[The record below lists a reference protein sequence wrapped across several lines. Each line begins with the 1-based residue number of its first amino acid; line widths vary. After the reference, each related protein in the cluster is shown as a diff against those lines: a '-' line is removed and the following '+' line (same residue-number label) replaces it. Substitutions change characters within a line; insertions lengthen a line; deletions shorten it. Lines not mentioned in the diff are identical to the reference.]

1 MSALKFAVSA
11 LNRDKPH
18 SSITDWVDILTSPSY
33 KSIALQPTGTSEAS
47 RAIRKKL
54 KHGDAHHQYRALVIL
69 KALVDNGPQKFQATF
84 ADGQLTDAIKQ
95 LAADPTTDQK
105 VKKKLIAVL
114 ASWNSQF
121 KDDPSMSVVSGLYR
135 QCRPADRRSQ
145 GYSNGAEL
153 SHGPSS
159 DYERKMKEKDEKE
172 LAKQR
177 AKREKEE
184 AKESAR
190 KAEEEARRK
199 KKGRSRR
206 APFNFEVE
214 KPQILTTIA
223 NASQASSNLVNAIT
237 LVNGEKESVASNVRV
252 QECLEKARAIRKPI
266 VRYIQVGLLCS
277 VVGLFAHDQT
287 QLVENEEMIGALI
300 ETNERIIIAL
310 QMYVNL
316 AAPDQMTPLDPTAG
330 VQAAMAATHLS
341 PNNTGELSNQ
351 QRAAVEQYKQ
361 QLHAYEEQRS
371 SGSHIHEDLQD
382 LSFGSLGN
390 EEGKLPPP
398 MRPTARHTTSTESA
412 WDQGR
417 GSLSD
422 FSDYES
428 EEEEQRR
435 YVANPPATSSGSR
448 HSERIVDDED
458 PFADPFAD

>member
-11 LNRDKPH
+11 LNREKPH

-33 KSIALQPTGTSEAS
+33 SDEAYDGIPELVDSIALQPTGTPEAS

-69 KALVDNGPQKFQATF
+69 KALVDNGPQKFQTTF
-84 ADGQLTDAIKQ
+84 ADGQLIDAIKQ
-95 LAADPTTDQK
+95 LATDPTTDQK
-105 VKKKLIAVL
+105 VKKKLMAVL
-114 ASWNSQF
+114 ASWHSQF
-121 KDDPSMSVVSGLYR
+121 KDDPSMSVVSGLSR
-135 QCRPADRRSQ
+135 QCRPADRHSQ
-145 GYSNGAEL
+145 GYSNGVDPL
-153 SHGPSS
+153 NHGPSS
-159 DYERKMKEKDEKE
+159 DYERRMKEKDDKE

-177 AKREKEE
+177 AKREKQE
-184 AKESAR
+184 AKQRAR
-190 KAEEEARRK
+190 KAEEDARK
-199 KKGRSRR
+199 KKGQSRR
-206 APFNFEVE
+206 VPFNFEAE

-237 LVNGEKESVASNVRV
+237 LVNGEKESIVSNERV
-252 QECLEKARAIRKPI
+252 QECLGKARAIRKPI
-266 VRYIQVGLLCS
+266 VRYIQ
-277 VVGLFAHDQT
+277 
-287 QLVENEEMIGALI
+287 LVENEEIIGALI
-300 ETNERIIIAL
+300 ETNERIITAL

-316 AAPDQMTPLDPTAG
+316 SVPGQTTPSDPTTN
-330 VQAAMAATHLS
+330 VQAAMVATHLS
-341 PNNTGELSNQ
+341 TNSTGELSIQ

-361 QLHAYEEQRS
+361 QLHDYEKQENSRN
-371 SGSHIHEDLQD
+371 HIYEDLQD

-398 MRPTARHTTSTESA
+398 MRPTAHRTISPDSE

-428 EEEEQRR
+428 EEEEQPRN
-435 YVANPPATSSGSR
+435 AAHQSATSSSLR
-448 HSERIVDDED
+448 QSERIVDDED

>member
-11 LNRDKPH
+11 LNREKPH

-33 KSIALQPTGTSEAS
+33 NDEAYDGIPELVESIALQPTGTPEAS

-69 KALVDNGPQKFQATF
+69 NALVDNGPQKFQTTF
-84 ADGQLTDAIKQ
+84 ADGQLVDAIKQ
-95 LAADPTTDQK
+95 LSTDPTTDQK
-105 VKKKLIAVL
+105 VKKKLMVVL
-114 ASWNSQF
+114 ASWHSQF
-121 KDDPSMSVVSGLYR
+121 KDDPSMSVVAGLFR

-145 GYSNGAEL
+145 GYSNNADPL

-159 DYERKMKEKDEKE
+159 DYERKMKERDEKE
-172 LAKQR
+172 LAKQQ
-177 AKREKEE
+177 AKLEKQE
-184 AKESAR
+184 AKKRAR
-190 KAEEEARRK
+190 KAEEDARK
-199 KKGRSRR
+199 KKARSRR
-206 APFNFEVE
+206 PPFDFEAE

-223 NASQASSNLVNAIT
+223 NASQASSNLVNAIK
-237 LVNGEKESVASNVRV
+237 LVNSEKESVVSNERV
-252 QECLEKARAIRKPI
+252 QECLGKARAIRKPI
-266 VRYIQVGLLCS
+266 VRYIQ
-277 VVGLFAHDQT
+277 
-287 QLVENEEMIGALI
+287 LVENEEIIGALI
-300 ETNERIIIAL
+300 ETNEHIITAL

-316 AAPDQMTPLDPTAG
+316 SATDQTTASDPTANI
-330 VQAAMAATHLS
+330 QATMATTHLS
-341 PNNTGELSNQ
+341 PNSTGELSVQ

-361 QLHAYEEQRS
+361 QLHDYEEQERS
-371 SGSHIHEDLQD
+371 RNHIHEDLRD

-398 MRPTARHTTSTESA
+398 MRPTAHRNISPDSE

-428 EEEEQRR
+428 EGEEQPRNVAHQPAASSSLRR
-435 YVANPPATSSGSR
+435 
-448 HSERIVDDED
+448 SERVVDDED

>member
-11 LNRDKPH
+11 LNREKPH

-33 KSIALQPTGTSEAS
+33 SDEAYDGIPELVESIALQPTGTSEAS

-54 KHGDAHHQYRALVIL
+54 KHGDSHHQYRALVIL
-69 KALVDNGPQKFQATF
+69 NALVDNGPQKFQTTF
-84 ADGQLTDAIKQ
+84 ADGQLIDAIKQ
-95 LAADPTTDQK
+95 LATDPTTDQK
-105 VKKKLIAVL
+105 VKKKLMAVL
-114 ASWNSQF
+114 ASWHAQF
-121 KDDPSMSVVSGLYR
+121 KDDPSMSVVAGLFR
-135 QCRPADRRSQ
+135 QYRPADRRSQ
-145 GYSNGAEL
+145 GYSNNADPL

-177 AKREKEE
+177 TKREKQE
-184 AKESAR
+184 AKQRAR
-190 KAEEEARRK
+190 KAEEDARK
-199 KKGRSRR
+199 KKARSRR
-206 APFNFEVE
+206 TPFDFEVE

-223 NASQASSNLVNAIT
+223 NASQASSNLVNAIM
-237 LVNGEKESVASNVRV
+237 LVNGEKESVVSNERV
-252 QECLEKARAIRKPI
+252 QECLGKARAIRKPI
-266 VRYIQVGLLCS
+266 VRYI
-277 VVGLFAHDQT
+277 

-300 ETNERIIIAL
+300 ETNERIITAL
-310 QMYVNL
+310 QMYLSV
-316 AAPDQMTPLDPTAG
+316 PGQTTPLDPTANIQ
-330 VQAAMAATHLS
+330 VAMAATHLS
-341 PNNTGELSNQ
+341 THSTGELSIQ

-361 QLHAYEEQRS
+361 QLHDYEEQES
-371 SGSHIHEDLQD
+371 SGNYIHEDLQD

-398 MRPTARHTTSTESA
+398 MRPTAHRTISPDSE

-428 EEEEQRR
+428 EEEEQPRN
-435 YVANPPATSSGSR
+435 VAHQPVASSSLR
-448 HSERIVDDED
+448 QSERIVDDED

>member
-11 LNRDKPH
+11 LNREKPH
-18 SSITDWVDILTSPSY
+18 SSVTDWIDILTSPSY
-33 KSIALQPTGTSEAS
+33 DDEAYDGIPELVDSIALQPTGTSEAS

-54 KHGDAHHQYRALVIL
+54 KHGDTHHRYRALVIL
-69 KALVDNGPQKFQATF
+69 KALVDNGAQKFQTTF
-84 ADGQLTDAIKQ
+84 ADGNLTDAIKH
-95 LAADPTTDQK
+95 LAADPMTDQK
-105 VKKKLIAVL
+105 VKKKLIEVL
-114 ASWNSQF
+114 ASWHKQF
-121 KDDPSMSVVSGLYR
+121 KDDPSMSVVAGLYR
-135 QCRPADRRSQ
+135 QCRTADRRSQ
-145 GYSNGAEL
+145 GYSNSADPL

-172 LAKQR
+172 LSKQR
-177 AKREKEE
+177 AKRAKQE
-184 AKESAR
+184 AKQKARQAEEDAR
-190 KAEEEARRK
+190 KKDRP
-199 KKGRSRR
+199 RR

-223 NASQASSNLVNAIT
+223 NASQASSNLVNAIM
-237 LVNGEKESVASNVRV
+237 LVNGEKESVVSNERV
-252 QECLEKARAIRKPI
+252 QECLGKARSVRKPI
-266 VRYIQVGLLCS
+266 VRYI
-277 VVGLFAHDQT
+277 

-300 ETNERIIIAL
+300 ETNERIITAL

-316 AAPDQMTPLDPTAG
+316 SAPDQKTPLDPTAS
-330 VQAAMAATHLS
+330 VQAAMAATHLT
-341 PNNTGELSNQ
+341 PNSTGELSTQ

-361 QLHAYEEQRS
+361 QLHDYDEQE
-371 SGSHIHEDLQD
+371 SGRNYIHEDLQD

-398 MRPTARHTTSTESA
+398 MRPTAHRTISPDSE

-428 EEEEQRR
+428 EEEERPR
-435 YVANPPATSSGSR
+435 YDAHPHATSSSSR
-448 HSERIVDDED
+448 QSERIVDDED

>member
-11 LNRDKPH
+11 LNREKPH

-33 KSIALQPTGTSEAS
+33 SDEAYDGIPELVDSISLQPTGTPEAS

-84 ADGQLTDAIKQ
+84 ADGQLIDAIKQ
-95 LAADPTTDQK
+95 LATDPTTDQK
-105 VKKKLIAVL
+105 VKKKLMAVL
-114 ASWNSQF
+114 ASWHSQF
-121 KDDPSMSVVSGLYR
+121 KDDPSMSVVSGLSR
-135 QCRPADRRSQ
+135 QCRPADRHSQ
-145 GYSNGAEL
+145 GYSNGADPL
-153 SHGPSS
+153 NHGPSS
-159 DYERKMKEKDEKE
+159 DYERKIKEKDERE

-177 AKREKEE
+177 AKREKQE
-184 AKESAR
+184 AKQRAR
-190 KAEEEARRK
+190 KAEEDARK
-199 KKGRSRR
+199 KKDQSRR

-237 LVNGEKESVASNVRV
+237 LVNGEKESIVSNERV
-252 QECLEKARAIRKPI
+252 QECLGKARAIRKPI
-266 VRYIQVGLLCS
+266 VRYIQ
-277 VVGLFAHDQT
+277 
-287 QLVENEEMIGALI
+287 LVENEEIIGALI
-300 ETNERIIIAL
+300 ETNERIITAL

-316 AAPDQMTPLDPTAG
+316 SVPGQTTPSGPTTNI
-330 VQAAMAATHLS
+330 QAAMAATHLS
-341 PNNTGELSNQ
+341 TNSTGELSIQ

-361 QLHAYEEQRS
+361 QLHDYENQENSRNN
-371 SGSHIHEDLQD
+371 IYEDLQD

-398 MRPTARHTTSTESA
+398 MRPTAHRTISPDSE
-412 WDQGR
+412 WDRGR

-428 EEEEQRR
+428 EEEEQPRN
-435 YVANPPATSSGSR
+435 ATHQPAASSSLR
-448 HSERIVDDED
+448 QSERIVDDED

>member
-11 LNRDKPH
+11 LNREKPH

-33 KSIALQPTGTSEAS
+33 SDEAYDGIPELVESIALQPTGTPEAS

-54 KHGDAHHQYRALVIL
+54 KHGDSHHQYRALVIL
-69 KALVDNGPQKFQATF
+69 NALVDNGPQKFQTTF
-84 ADGQLTDAIKQ
+84 ADGQLIDAIKQ

-105 VKKKLIAVL
+105 VKKKLMAVL
-114 ASWNSQF
+114 ASWHAQF
-121 KDDPSMSVVSGLYR
+121 KDDPSMSVVAGLFR
-135 QCRPADRRSQ
+135 QYRPADRRSQ
-145 GYSNGAEL
+145 GYSNNADPL

-177 AKREKEE
+177 TKREKQE
-184 AKESAR
+184 AKQRAR
-190 KAEEEARRK
+190 KAEEDARK

-206 APFNFEVE
+206 APFDFEVE

-223 NASQASSNLVNAIT
+223 NASQASSNLVNAIM
-237 LVNGEKESVASNVRV
+237 LVNGEKESVVSNERV
-252 QECLEKARAIRKPI
+252 QECLGKARAIRKPI
-266 VRYIQVGLLCS
+266 VRYI
-277 VVGLFAHDQT
+277 

-300 ETNERIIIAL
+300 ETNERIITAL

-316 AAPDQMTPLDPTAG
+316 SVPGQTTPLDPTANIQ
-330 VQAAMAATHLS
+330 VAMAATHLS
-341 PNNTGELSNQ
+341 THSTGELSVQ

-361 QLHAYEEQRS
+361 QLHDYEEQES
-371 SGSHIHEDLQD
+371 SGNYIHEDLQD

-398 MRPTARHTTSTESA
+398 MRPTAHRTISPDSE

-428 EEEEQRR
+428 EEEEQPRN
-435 YVANPPATSSGSR
+435 VAHQPAASSSLR
-448 HSERIVDDED
+448 QSERIADDED

>member
-33 KSIALQPTGTSEAS
+33 SDEAYDGIPELVESIVLQPTGTPEAS

-69 KALVDNGPQKFQATF
+69 NALVDNGPQKFQTTF

-105 VKKKLIAVL
+105 VKKKLITVL
-114 ASWNSQF
+114 ASWHSQF
-121 KDDPSMSVVSGLYR
+121 KDDPSMFVVAGLYR

-153 SHGPSS
+153 GHGPSS

-172 LAKQR
+172 LAKQQ

-184 AKESAR
+184 AKEKAR
-190 KAEEEARRK
+190 KTEEEARK
-199 KKGRSRR
+199 KKKDRSRR
-206 APFNFEVE
+206 VPFNFEVE

-237 LVNGEKESVASNVRV
+237 LVNSEKESVITNVRV
-252 QECLEKARAIRKPI
+252 QECLGKARAIRKPI
-266 VRYIQVGLLCS
+266 VRYI
-277 VVGLFAHDQT
+277 

-300 ETNERIIIAL
+300 ETNERIITAL

-316 AAPDQMTPLDPTAG
+316 ATPDQMTPLDPTAG
-330 VQAAMAATHLS
+330 VQAVMAATHLS
-341 PNNTGELSNQ
+341 PNNTGELSIE

-361 QLHAYEEQRS
+361 QLRDYEERDR
-371 SGSHIHEDLQD
+371 GRGYVHEDLQD

-398 MRPTARHTTSTESA
+398 MRPTARHNTSAGSE

-428 EEEEQRR
+428 EEEEQQR
-435 YVANPPATSSGSR
+435 YVATPPATSSSSR